1 MEIFKKGGKG
11 WEREGAALKM
21 GGLEDG
27 EWAGGGFA
35 PPPPPNNLQADYVD
49 FCLSFS
55 SLSNKNIDPSQ
66 LKLNNQIYN

>member
-1 MEIFKKGGKG
+1 MGNGLV
-11 WEREGAALKM
+11 GAL
-21 GGLEDG
+21 
-27 EWAGGGFA
+27 

-49 FCLSFS
+49 FCLTFS